1 MKVYCVFEDSGS
13 VPPLA
18 YDGIEL
24 KLKKIFHNEADA
36 DKFVSDAKLY
46 QVRIKQSFDVE

>member
-1 MKVYCVFEDSGS
+1 MKVYCVFEDLG
-13 VPPLA
+13 
-18 YDGIEL
+18 YEGMD
-24 KLKKIFHNEADA
+24 LKKIFHNEADA